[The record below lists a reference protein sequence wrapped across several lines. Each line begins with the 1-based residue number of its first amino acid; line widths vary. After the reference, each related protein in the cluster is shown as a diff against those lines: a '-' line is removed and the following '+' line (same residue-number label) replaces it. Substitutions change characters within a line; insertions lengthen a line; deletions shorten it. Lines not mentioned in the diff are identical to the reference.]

1 VLNLPRVTD
10 SQEKPVMLLEGAV
23 VVRHR
28 RHAATSAER
37 FSSRRLR
44 ITRRAQ
50 RQRSES
56 GAKRPRLMQTP
67 AGSPTNTATGSIHP
81 LKRLSCHTIPASHP
95 RNSRKSHLSTKEML
109 AGLEDH
115 TLDVALTVW
124 SGRTHGGLKWMPL
137 ARVSW
142 QLAVSR
148 GHRLAR
154 KARVSP

>member
-1 VLNLPRVTD
+1 
-10 SQEKPVMLLEGAV
+10 
-23 VVRHR
+23 
-28 RHAATSAER
+28 ER

-95 RNSRKSHLSTKEML
+95 RNSRKSPRSKTRRAPSAPVLQHVTTACHHCVEPGCLHGCPVLAYEKDPVTGIVRHLDDQCIGCTYCVLMCPYE
-109 AGLEDH
+109 
-115 TLDVALTVW
+115 V
-124 SGRTHGGLKWMPL
+124 P
-137 ARVSW
+137 
-142 QLAVSR
+142 Q
-148 GHRLAR
+148 
-154 KARVSP
+154 